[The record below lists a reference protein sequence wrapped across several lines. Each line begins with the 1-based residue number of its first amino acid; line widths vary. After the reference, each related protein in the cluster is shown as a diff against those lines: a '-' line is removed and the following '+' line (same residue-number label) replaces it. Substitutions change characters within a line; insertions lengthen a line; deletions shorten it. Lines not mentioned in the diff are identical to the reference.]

1 MLSND
6 PIVLKGEPYPTWQ
19 VNLLTS
25 GEPFRASSLLAT
37 NGSEIAVFDTG
48 LPQHSGSFI
57 AALESFGVS
66 PEAVTLVFNTHSHV
80 DHSHNNLL
88 FNNARIFCS
97 RLDRVW
103 TTMFHEALAGSEDPM
118 GPDVRAF
125 YPGLSTSEFD
135 PKVVSKVFSIERKV
149 WDPRRWGN
157 ADQFCWIE
165 DVELPEGV
173 KVLATPGHVPHHV
186 SFIIQTVSR
195 PVLLCG
201 DALLTQDEGNSSISL
216 IPPFDLADYKH
227 SQALINAFDGVIVP
241 GHDVPFDNR
250 VASPVSQC

>member
-1 MLSND
+1 MLSTD
-6 PIVLKGEPYPTWQ
+6 AIVLNGEPSPTWQ

-37 NGSEIAVFDTG
+37 NGAEIAVFDTG
-48 LPQHSGSFI
+48 LPQHSGSFV
-57 AALESFGVS
+57 AALRSFGVS

-80 DHSHNNLL
+80 DHSHNNIL
-88 FNNARIFCS
+88 FENARIFCS

-103 TTMFHEALAGSEDPM
+103 TTSFHRALAGSEDPL
-118 GPDVRAF
+118 GPNVRAF
-125 YPGLSTSEFD
+125 YPELPTSKFD

-165 DVELPEGV
+165 EVELPEGV

-186 SFIIQTVSR
+186 SFIIETGGRSI
-195 PVLLCG
+195 LLCG
-201 DALLTQDEGNSSISL
+201 DALLTQDEENSNISL
-216 IPPFDLADYKH
+216 IPPFNLADYKH
-227 SQALINAFDGVIVP
+227 SQDLINTFDGIIVP
-241 GHDVPFDNR
+241 GHDEPFSNQIF
-250 VASPVSQC
+250 AS

>member
-1 MLSND
+1 MLSTH
-6 PIVLKGEPYPTWQ
+6 PIVLKDEPSTTWQ

-37 NGSEIAVFDTG
+37 NGIEIAVFDTG

-57 AALESFGVS
+57 AGLESFGVS
-66 PEAVTLVFNTHSHV
+66 PEAVTLVFNTHSHI

-88 FNNARIFCS
+88 FINARIFCS
-97 RLDRVW
+97 RRDRVW
-103 TTMFHEALAGSEDPM
+103 TTSFHEALAGSEDPM
-118 GPDVRAF
+118 GPNVLAF
-125 YPGLSTSEFD
+125 YPELSTSKFD

-165 DVELPEGV
+165 EVELPEGV

-186 SFIIQTVSR
+186 SFVIETGNR

-201 DALLTQDEGNSSISL
+201 DALLTQDEENSNISL
-216 IPPFDLADYKH
+216 IPPFNLADYKH
-227 SQALINAFDGVIVP
+227 SQDLINAFDGIIVP
-241 GHDVPFDNR
+241 GHDEPYSNQIPRF
-250 VASPVSQC
+250 